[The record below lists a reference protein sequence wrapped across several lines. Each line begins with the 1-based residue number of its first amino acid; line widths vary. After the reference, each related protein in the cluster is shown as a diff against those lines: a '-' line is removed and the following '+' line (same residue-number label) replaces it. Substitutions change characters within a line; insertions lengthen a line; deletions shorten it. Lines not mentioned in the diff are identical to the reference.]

1 LTAKARTGKLE
12 PELLNFTHTRIAHG
26 TCGRD

>member
-1 LTAKARTGKLE
+1 LTAAIPAGKLE
-12 PELLNFTHTRIAHG
+12 PELLNFTHTRTAHG